1 MLNGSVSV
9 LSEWILLPY
18 VGFLALFL
26 RVWVGANFV
35 GHGYPKLGKS
45 RQQTLQWTKSLGV
58 PSVLTYLAIILE
70 FFGGLSLIIG
80 FLVPLVGFCI
90 ALEMA
95 GAVILKKTKM
105 KAPYMGQNSYEID
118 IVYFMLGVALVI
130 LGAGPLSIDALLLH

>member
-1 MLNGSVSV
+1 M
-9 LSEWILLPY
+9 SEWILLPY

-58 PSVLTYLAIILE
+58 PSILTYLAIILE

-105 KAPYMGQNSYEID
+105 KAPYMGQNSYEVD
-118 IVYFMLGVALVI
+118 IVYFMLGIALLI
-130 LGAGPLSIDALLLH
+130 LGAGPFSIDALLLH

>member
-1 MLNGSVSV
+1 V
-9 LSEWILLPY
+9 LGEWFLLPY

-26 RVWVGANFV
+26 RVWMGANFV
-35 GHGYPKLGKS
+35 AHGYPKLGKS
-45 RQQTLQWTKSLGV
+45 RQQTFQWTRSLGV
-58 PSVLTYLAIILE
+58 PSVLTFLAIILE

-95 GAVILKKTKM
+95 GAIILKKTKM

-118 IVYFMLGVALVI
+118 IVYFMLGIALVI
-130 LGAGPLSIDALLLH
+130 LGAGQISIDSLLLH

>member
-1 MLNGSVSV
+1 M
-9 LSEWILLPY
+9 SEWLLMQY
-18 VGFLALFL
+18 AGALALLL

-35 GHGYPKLGKS
+35 GHGYPKIGKG

-70 FFGGLSLIIG
+70 LFGGLSLIIG
-80 FLVPLVGFCI
+80 FLVPMVGFFI

-95 GAVILKKTKM
+95 GAIILKRNKM

-118 IVYFMLGVALVI
+118 ITYLMLGLALLV
-130 LGAGPLSIDALLLH
+130 LGAGPLSIDSLLIH